1 MEAVA
6 LSILVVV
13 IYFILIYIFGR
24 TNKNTPKFTS
34 GSFTSTV
41 YTSEGST
48 KPYKNEPIEE
58 PKEEPKEESKENIA
72 EHYKHILEINATYA
86 ERVLYSF
93 LTGKI
98 DFEFQKI
105 IYTDNKKHFFIAD
118 FYIPSKNLIIELDG
132 EYHDNIKQ
140 QDKDIWRTRILKS
153 LGYKVIR
160 FKNKQITE
168 SNNLFWVLNIIKN
181 K

>member
-1 MEAVA
+1 MEAVV
-6 LSILVVV
+6 LSILAVI
-13 IYFILIYIFGR
+13 IYFIIMYIFGR
-24 TNKNTPKFTS
+24 TNKNTPKFTP
-34 GSFTSTV
+34 GSFTSTL

-48 KPYKNEPIEE
+48 KSY
-58 PKEEPKEESKENIA
+58 KEESKENIA
-72 EHYKHILEINATYA
+72 EYYKHILEVNATYA
-86 ERVLYSF
+86 ERLLKTF

-105 IYTDNKKHFFIAD
+105 IYTDNKHFFIAD

-140 QDKDIWRTRILKS
+140 QNKDIWRTQLLHS
-153 LGYKVIR
+153 LGYRVIR

-168 SNNLFWVLNIIKN
+168 SKNLFWVLNIIEN

>member
-6 LSILVVV
+6 LSILVVIV
-13 IYFILIYIFGR
+13 YFIMMYIFGR
-24 TNKNTPKFTS
+24 TNKNTPKFTP
-34 GSFTSTV
+34 GSFTSTL
-41 YTSEGST
+41 YTSEDST
-48 KPYKNEPIEE
+48 KSC
-58 PKEEPKEESKENIA
+58 KEEPKENTA
-72 EHYKHILEINATYA
+72 EYYKHILEVNATYA
-86 ERVLYSF
+86 ERLLKTF

-105 IYTDNKKHFFIAD
+105 IYTDNKHFFIAD

-132 EYHDNIKQ
+132 EYHDNVKQ
-140 QDKDIWRTRILKS
+140 QNKDIWRTQLLHS
-153 LGYKVIR
+153 LGYRVIR

-168 SNNLFWVLNIIKN
+168 SKNLFWVLNIIKN

>member
-1 MEAVA
+1 MEAII
-6 LSILVVV
+6 LSILIVI
-13 IYFILIYIFGR
+13 IYFIIMYIFGR
-24 TNKNTPKFTS
+24 TNKNTPKFTP
-34 GSFTSTV
+34 GSFTSTL

-48 KPYKNEPIEE
+48 KPYK
-58 PKEEPKEESKENIA
+58 EESKENIA
-72 EHYKHILEINATYA
+72 EYYKHILEVNATYA
-86 ERVLYSF
+86 ERLLKTF

-105 IYTDNKKHFFIAD
+105 IYTDNKHFFIAD

-132 EYHDNIKQ
+132 EYHDNAKQ
-140 QDKDIWRTRILKS
+140 QNKDIWRTQLLHS
-153 LGYKVIR
+153 LGYRVIR

-168 SNNLFWVLNIIKN
+168 SKNLFWVLNIIEN

>member
-1 MEAVA
+1 MQAVV

-13 IYFILIYIFGR
+13 IYFIIIYIFGR

-34 GSFTSTV
+34 GIFTSTV
-41 YTSEGST
+41 HTSVHTSEGST
-48 KPYKNEPIEE
+48 KPYKNEP
-58 PKEEPKEESKENIA
+58 KEEPKENIA
-72 EHYKHILEINATYA
+72 EHYKHILEVNATYA

-168 SNNLFWVLNIIKN
+168 SNNLFWVLNIIEN

>member
-24 TNKNTPKFTS
+24 TIKNTPKFTP
-34 GSFTSTV
+34 GSFTSTLH
-41 YTSEGST
+41 TSEGST
-48 KPYKNEPIEE
+48 KPY
-58 PKEEPKEESKENIA
+58 KEESKENIA
-72 EHYKHILEINATYA
+72 EHYKHILEVNATYA

-132 EYHDNIKQ
+132 EYHDDAKQ
-140 QDKDIWRTRILKS
+140 QNKDIWRTKVLKS
-153 LGYKVIR
+153 LGYRVIR
-160 FKNKQITE
+160 FKNKQIVE
-168 SNNLFWVLNIIKN
+168 SKNLYWVLNIIEN

>member
-1 MEAVA
+1 MEAVV
-6 LSILVVV
+6 LSILVVIV
-13 IYFILIYIFGR
+13 YFIMMYIFGR
-24 TNKNTPKFTS
+24 TNKHTPKFTP
-34 GSFTSTV
+34 GSFTSTL

-48 KPYKNEPIEE
+48 KSY
-58 PKEEPKEESKENIA
+58 KEEPKENTA
-72 EHYKHILEINATYA
+72 EYYKHILEVNATYA
-86 ERVLYSF
+86 ERLLKTF

-105 IYTDNKKHFFIAD
+105 IYTDNKHFFIAD

-132 EYHDNIKQ
+132 EYHDNTKQ
-140 QDKDIWRTRILKS
+140 QNKDIWRTQLLHS
-153 LGYKVIR
+153 LGYRVIR

-168 SNNLFWVLNIIKN
+168 SKNLFWVLNIIEN

>member
-1 MEAVA
+1 MEAVV

-13 IYFILIYIFGR
+13 IYFILMYIFGR
-24 TNKNTPKFTS
+24 TNKNTPKFTP
-34 GSFTSTV
+34 GSYTSTLH
-41 YTSEGST
+41 TSEGSI
-48 KPYKNEPIEE
+48 KPYKEE
-58 PKEEPKEESKENIA
+58 LREESKEDTA
-72 EHYKHILEINATYA
+72 ERYKHILEVNATYA
-86 ERVLYSF
+86 ERLLKTF

-105 IYTDNKKHFFIAD
+105 IYTDNKHFFIAD

-132 EYHDNIKQ
+132 EYHNDAKQ
-140 QDKDIWRTRILKS
+140 QDKDIWRTKLLNS
-153 LGYKVIR
+153 LGYRVIR

-168 SNNLFWVLNIIKN
+168 SRDLSWILNIIKN

>member
-1 MEAVA
+1 MEVV
-6 LSILVVV
+6 LSILVVI

-24 TNKNTPKFTS
+24 TNKNTPKFTP
-34 GSFTSTV
+34 GSFTSTLH
-41 YTSEGST
+41 TSEGST
-48 KPYKNEPIEE
+48 KPYK
-58 PKEEPKEESKENIA
+58 EESKENTA
-72 EHYKHILEINATYA
+72 EYYKHMLEVNATYA
-86 ERVLYSF
+86 ERLLKTF

-105 IYTDNKKHFFIAD
+105 IYTDNKHFFIAD

-132 EYHDNIKQ
+132 EYHDDAKQ
-140 QDKDIWRTRILKS
+140 QEKDIWRTKILKS
-153 LGYKVIR
+153 LGYRVIR

-168 SNNLFWVLNIIKN
+168 SKDLFWVLNIIEN

>member
-24 TNKNTPKFTS
+24 TNKNTPKFTP
-34 GSFTSTV
+34 GSFTSTLH
-41 YTSEGST
+41 TSEGST
-48 KPYKNEPIEE
+48 KPYKEE
-58 PKEEPKEESKENIA
+58 PKENTA
-72 EHYKHILEINATYA
+72 EYYKHILEVNATYA
-86 ERVLYSF
+86 EKLLKAF

-105 IYTDNKKHFFIAD
+105 IYTDNKHFFIAD

-132 EYHDNIKQ
+132 EYHDNVKQ
-140 QDKDIWRTRILKS
+140 QEKDI
-153 LGYKVIR
+153 
-160 FKNKQITE
+160 
-168 SNNLFWVLNIIKN
+168 
-181 K
+181 

>member
-24 TNKNTPKFTS
+24 TNKNTPKFTP
-34 GSFTSTV
+34 GSFTSTLH
-41 YTSEGST
+41 TSEGSI
-48 KPYKNEPIEE
+48 KPYKEE
-58 PKEEPKEESKENIA
+58 PREESKENTA
-72 EHYKHILEINATYA
+72 ERYKHILEVNATYA
-86 ERVLYSF
+86 ERLLKTF

-105 IYTDNKKHFFIAD
+105 IYTDNKHFFIAD

-132 EYHDNIKQ
+132 EYHNDAKQ
-140 QDKDIWRTRILKS
+140 QDKDIWRTKLLNS
-153 LGYKVIR
+153 LGYRVIR
-160 FKNKQITE
+160 FKNKQIIE
-168 SNNLFWVLNIIKN
+168 SRDLFWILNIIEN

>member
-1 MEAVA
+1 MEAIV

-13 IYFILIYIFGR
+13 IYFILMYIFGR
-24 TNKNTPKFTS
+24 INKNTPKFTP
-34 GSFTSTV
+34 GSYTSTLH
-41 YTSEGST
+41 TSEGSI
-48 KPYKNEPIEE
+48 KPYKEE
-58 PKEEPKEESKENIA
+58 SKEESKENTA
-72 EHYKHILEINATYA
+72 EHYKHILEVNATYA
-86 ERVLYSF
+86 ERLLKTF

-105 IYTDNKKHFFIAD
+105 IYTDNKHFFIAD

-132 EYHDNIKQ
+132 EYHNDAKQ
-140 QDKDIWRTRILKS
+140 QDKDIWRTKLLNS
-153 LGYKVIR
+153 LGYRVIR

-168 SNNLFWVLNIIKN
+168 SRDLSWVLNIIEN

>member
-24 TNKNTPKFTS
+24 TNKNTPKFTP
-34 GSFTSTV
+34 GSYTSTLH
-41 YTSEGST
+41 TPEDSI
-48 KPYKNEPIEE
+48 KPYKEESREE
-58 PKEEPKEESKENIA
+58 PKENTA
-72 EHYKHILEINATYA
+72 ERYKHILEVNATYA
-86 ERVLYSF
+86 ERLLKTF

-105 IYTDNKKHFFIAD
+105 IYTDNKHFFIAD

-132 EYHDNIKQ
+132 EYHNDAKQ
-140 QDKDIWRTRILKS
+140 QDKDIWRTKLLNS
-153 LGYKVIR
+153 LGYRVIR

-168 SNNLFWVLNIIKN
+168 SRDLSWILNIIEN

>member
-24 TNKNTPKFTS
+24 TNKNTPKFTP
-34 GSFTSTV
+34 GSFTSTLH
-41 YTSEGST
+41 TSEDST
-48 KPYKNEPIEE
+48 KPYKESSREE
-58 PKEEPKEESKENIA
+58 LKENSA
-72 EHYKHILEINATYA
+72 EYYKHILEINATYA
-86 ERVLYSF
+86 ERLLKIF

-105 IYTDNKKHFFIAD
+105 IYTDNKHFFIAD

-132 EYHDNIKQ
+132 EYHDDIKQ
-140 QDKDIWRTRILKS
+140 QDKDIWRTKILNS

-160 FKNKQITE
+160 FKNKQIIE
-168 SNNLFWVLNIIKN
+168 SRDLSWILNIIEN

>member
-1 MEAVA
+1 MEVVV
-6 LSILVVV
+6 LSILVII
-13 IYFILIYIFGR
+13 IYFIVMYLFGR
-24 TNKNTPKFTS
+24 TNKNTPKFTP
-34 GSFTSTV
+34 GSFTSTL

-48 KPYKNEPIEE
+48 KSC
-58 PKEEPKEESKENIA
+58 KEEPGEDSKENTA
-72 EHYKHILEINATYA
+72 EYYKHILEVNATYA
-86 ERVLYSF
+86 ERLLKTF

-105 IYTDNKKHFFIAD
+105 IYTDNKHFFIAD

-132 EYHDNIKQ
+132 EYHDNAKQ
-140 QDKDIWRTRILKS
+140 QNKDIWRTQLLHS
-153 LGYKVIR
+153 LGYRVIR

-168 SNNLFWVLNIIKN
+168 SKNLFWVLNISKN

>member
-24 TNKNTPKFTS
+24 TNKNTPKFTP
-34 GSFTSTV
+34 GSYTSTLH
-41 YTSEGST
+41 TSEGSI
-48 KPYKNEPIEE
+48 KPYKEE
-58 PKEEPKEESKENIA
+58 PREESKENTA
-72 EHYKHILEINATYA
+72 ERYKHILEVNATYA
-86 ERVLYSF
+86 ERLLKTF

-105 IYTDNKKHFFIAD
+105 IYTDNKHFFIAD

-132 EYHDNIKQ
+132 EYHNDAKQ
-140 QDKDIWRTRILKS
+140 QDKDIWRTKLLNS
-153 LGYKVIR
+153 LGYRVIR

-168 SNNLFWVLNIIKN
+168 SRDLSWVLNIIEN

>member
-1 MEAVA
+1 MQAVA
-6 LSILVVV
+6 LSILIVV
-13 IYFILIYIFGR
+13 IYFILMYIFGR

-34 GSFTSTV
+34 GSFTSTLH
-41 YTSEGST
+41 TSEGST
-48 KPYKNEPIEE
+48 KPYKEE
-58 PKEEPKEESKENIA
+58 QKENTA
-72 EHYKHILEINATYA
+72 EYYKHILEVNATYA
-86 ERVLYSF
+86 EKLFKTF

-118 FYIPSKNLIIELDG
+118 FYFPSKNLIVELDG

-140 QDKDIWRTRILKS
+140 QYKDTWRTQILKS
-153 LGYKVIR
+153 LGYEVIR
-160 FKNKQITE
+160 FKNKQIIE
-168 SNNLFWVLNIIKN
+168 SNDLFWVLNIIKN

>member
-1 MEAVA
+1 MEAVV
-6 LSILVVV
+6 LSILVVI

-24 TNKNTPKFTS
+24 TIKNTPKFTP
-34 GSFTSTV
+34 GSFTSTLH
-41 YTSEGST
+41 TSEGST
-48 KPYKNEPIEE
+48 KPYKEE
-58 PKEEPKEESKENIA
+58 PKENTA
-72 EHYKHILEINATYA
+72 EYYKHILEINATYA

-132 EYHDNIKQ
+132 EYHDDAKQ
-140 QDKDIWRTRILKS
+140 QNKDIWRTKVLKS
-153 LGYKVIR
+153 LGYRVIR
-160 FKNKQITE
+160 FKNKQIVE
-168 SNNLFWVLNIIKN
+168 SKNLYWILNIIEN